1 MVQKR
6 YCSFKEWLDI
16 TTGDSTFTLK
26 RNGAD
31 KIILNL
37 KMRFEFNLRN
47 NWKKLNG
54 FRITDH
60 KSLFL

>member
-37 KMRFEFNLRN
+37 KNEVPEFNLRN
-47 NWKKLNG
+47 KK
-54 FRITDH
+54 T
-60 KSLFL
+60 